1 MVQCPVCRTRYVAN
15 TIYCAECGTYLLE
28 GDDLGTDPIEVAQIR
43 WLGKAD
49 RSQFRDT
56 SLPDTGPLTIRL
68 RIGKASRERELEVS
82 LLKPI
87 RLGRSD
93 PTQNVFPE
101 VDLTDDLGMEYGVSR
116 EHARISRRGSTVVIE
131 DLGSTNGTLL
141 NGERLDPYMPE
152 PLKHGDQLQLGKLL
166 IQVSIAGK

>member
-1 MVQCPVCRTRYVAN
+1 
-15 TIYCAECGTYLLE
+15 LK
-28 GDDLGTDPIEVAQIR
+28 GDDLGTDPIEVAQIQ

-49 RSQFRDT
+49 QSRLEDMD
-56 SLPDTGPLTIRL
+56 LPDTEPLTIRL
-68 RIGKASRERELEVS
+68 RIGKAGRERELEVS

-93 PTQNVFPE
+93 PSQNVFPE
-101 VDLTDDLGMEYGVSR
+101 VDLTDDLALEYGVSR
-116 EHARISRRGSTVVIE
+116 EHARISRRGRTLVIE

-141 NGERLDPYMPE
+141 NGVRLDPYLPE

-166 IQVSIAGK
+166 IEVLIAGK